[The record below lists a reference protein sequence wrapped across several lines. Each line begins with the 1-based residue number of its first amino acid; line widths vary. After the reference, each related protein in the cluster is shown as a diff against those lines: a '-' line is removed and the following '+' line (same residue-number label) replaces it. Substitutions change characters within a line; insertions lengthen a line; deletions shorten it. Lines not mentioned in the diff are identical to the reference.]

1 MKEHSPSTK
10 LLEADIKAKTLN
22 YLRCKNIIDNKSI
35 IMNELTIGNF
45 KRRVDLAIYTNGRL
59 IAFEIK
65 SEADSLTR
73 LEGQVNTYLDYFDKV
88 IVISDKKFTSKI
100 IEKSPKSVGV
110 WEVSSEMISI
120 KSKGSFK
127 NKIDNEKLLT
137 FMDVVD
143 LKKLSTRLKIPSEK
157 HRTALESS
165 LVSVSNSNLRLG
177 VEQSL
182 KRKFED
188 VTKTF
193 NEETS
198 CKSISKKDLKTLS
211 RFSEQRE
218 VEKKK
223 LKQKVE
229 FWNNI
234 DQHVSDLSHFLKSAT
249 SA

>member
-1 MKEHSPSTK
+1 MDYKTFIDDMLENNIK
-10 LLEADIKAKTLN
+10 LDIITNLI
-22 YLRCKNIIDNKSI
+22 LLI
-35 IMNELTIGNF
+35 EE
-45 KRRVDLAIYTNGRL
+45 KR
-59 IAFEIK
+59 K
-65 SEADSLTR
+65 
-73 LEGQVNTYLDYFDKV
+73 VNQM
-88 IVISDKKFTSKI
+88 
-100 IEKSPKSVGV
+100 E
-110 WEVSSEMISI
+110 
-120 KSKGSFK
+120 K

-182 KRKFED
+182 ERKFED